1 MLEYNF
7 NTLDNDFVTIWSRYI
22 KTNDVTL
29 IINDLEKLA
38 ELGQVN
44 AVQNWYL
51 FRKEGD
57 NAKID
62 SIVQSYIQTQGN
74 YNELWAIGNYYS
86 SDSEQME
93 LLYSIIEE
101 YEEFE
106 TKANQHRFYGE
117 DEREFAR
124 KANEQR
130 NKYYNETFYHYF
142 NDATWSILSLAQRL
156 EELPLYERVAEM
168 QYTLAS
174 YIPFSEEALKLHK
187 TAKKNNKIFIKK
199 AIKEYKSR
207 IKANPN
213 LNIND
218 DVMFY
223 FSLAKGII
231 LFKNKK
237 YYKIGF
243 DLLTQLSNRD
253 YSSEF
258 NNYSIQQVKVKTT
271 TGQEQT
277 YSEDYTSSS
286 EEYGL

>member
-7 NTLDNDFVTIWSRYI
+7 NVLDNDFVTIWSRYI

-29 IINDLEKLA
+29 IIDDLEKLA

-44 AVQNWYL
+44 AVQSWYL
-51 FRKEGD
+51 FKKEGD

-62 SIVQSYIQTQGN
+62 SIVQDYIQTQGN
-74 YNELWAIGNYYS
+74 YNELWAIGNFYS
-86 SDSEQME
+86 SDSEQRE
-93 LLYSIIEE
+93 LLYTIIEE
-101 YEEFE
+101 YEEFA
-106 TKANQHRFYGE
+106 TKANECAFFEE
-117 DEREFAR
+117 DEEMEFAR
-124 KANEQR
+124 KASEQR

-174 YIPFSEEALKLHK
+174 YIPFSEEALKMHK
-187 TAKKNNKIFIKK
+187 TAKGNNKIFIKR

-207 IKANPN
+207 VKRNPN

-258 NNYSIQQVKVKTT
+258 NNYSIQQIQKEKSK
-271 TGQEQT
+271 GYEQT
-277 YSEDYTSSS
+277 YSEDYTSL